1 MRATKN
7 LTQGNVYK
15 NIILYAI
22 PLILSS
28 ILSQAYSTVDGI
40 IAGKLIS
47 EYALGAISSTGSFE
61 TLFNSLFNGI
71 AAGFAI
77 YISQLFGRGSF
88 GTIKRSVIRMTTLVG
103 LLSLAISVSAVVFRD
118 AILDY
123 LKVDIKL
130 RPEAELYFV
139 VYTMGYVVLFCNRM
153 LLQSLQAMG
162 VSSFSLY
169 ASLISAVMN
178 VGGNL
183 LAVGVFGM
191 GVEGIALATI
201 LSALV
206 ATVFYLYMLRKA
218 FREMGD
224 RDNPEQGSFGRA
236 LGYSIPT
243 ALQQMAF
250 HGVGFII
257 APPINALGAAVT
269 TAYNVATRIY
279 VLGTIGVW
287 STASAF
293 GCYIGQ
299 CVGEGDA
306 GKVRKGVTAGFLVNM
321 AMALPFAVAVWFFA
335 KPIVGLFF
343 PADYTGAAFQMALR
357 YAKVFFPFV
366 LVQVVGHFLHSYMR
380 SVGRVN
386 AVLVITLII
395 AVVRCAAT
403 LILVPAMGLDGAF
416 WGQIISWA
424 VDAAIC
430 YALYLLYLRTEKQLN
445 RILHPLT

>member
-7 LTQGNVYK
+7 LTQGNAYR
-15 NIILYAI
+15 NILLYAI

-28 ILSQAYSTVDGI
+28 VLSQAYSTVDGI

-47 EYALGAISSTGSFE
+47 EYALGAISATGSFE
-61 TLFNSLFNGI
+61 TLFQSAFNGFS
-71 AAGFAI
+71 AGFAI
-77 YISQLFGRGSF
+77 YISRLFGQGSY
-88 GTIKRSVIRMTTLVG
+88 GAIKRGVVKMTALVG
-103 LLSLAISVSAVVFRD
+103 LLSVAISVSAIVFRD

-123 LKVDIKL
+123 LKVDIQL
-130 RPEAELYFV
+130 RPEAEQYFV

-169 ASLISAVMN
+169 ASLISAFIN
-178 VGGNL
+178 VGGNV

-191 GVEGIALATI
+191 GVEGIALATV

-206 ATVFYLYMLRKA
+206 ATVFYVCMLRKA
-218 FREMGD
+218 FREMGSKDD
-224 RDNPEQGSFGRA
+224 REPGGLGRA

-257 APPINALGAAVT
+257 APPINALGAAAT
-269 TAYNVATRIY
+269 TANNVANRIY
-279 VLGTIGVW
+279 VLGTMGVW

-299 CVGEGDA
+299 CVGEGDVR
-306 GKVRKGVTAGFLVNM
+306 KVRKGVTAGFLVNM
-321 AMALPFAVAVWFFA
+321 AMTLPFALVVWFWA
-335 KPIVGLFF
+335 KPIVSLFF
-343 PADYTGAAFQMALR
+343 PAGYEGEAFRLALR

-386 AVLVITLII
+386 TVLVITLVI
-395 AVVRCAAT
+395 AVVRCVAT
-403 LILVPAMGLDGAF
+403 MCMVPVMALDGAF
-416 WGQIISWA
+416 WGQILSWA

-430 YALYLLYLRTEKQLN
+430 GVLYVRYFRTEGQLK
-445 RILHPLT
+445 RILYH

>member
-15 NIILYAI
+15 NILLYAI

-47 EYALGAISSTGSFE
+47 EYALGAISATGSFE
-61 TLFNSLFNGI
+61 TLFQSAFNGFS
-71 AAGFAI
+71 AGFAI
-77 YISQLFGRGSF
+77 YISQLFGQGSY
-88 GTIKRSVIRMTTLVG
+88 GTIKRSVIKMTALVG
-103 LLSLAISVSAVVFRD
+103 ALSIAISVSAILFRGT
-118 AILDY
+118 ILDY
-123 LKVDIKL
+123 LKVDAQL

-153 LLQSLQAMG
+153 LLQSLQALG

-169 ASLISAVMN
+169 ASLISAFMN
-178 VGGNL
+178 VGGNW

-206 ATVFYLYMLRKA
+206 ATAFYVYMLRKA

-224 RDNPEQGSFGRA
+224 KDEREPGSFGRA
-236 LGYSIPT
+236 MGYSVPT
-243 ALQQMAF
+243 SLQQMAF
-250 HGVGFII
+250 HGVGVII
-257 APPINALGAAVT
+257 APPINALGAAAT
-269 TAYNVATRIY
+269 TAYDVATRIY

-287 STASAF
+287 STATAF

-299 CVGEGDA
+299 CVGEGDVR
-306 GKVRKGVTAGFLVNM
+306 KVRKGVKAGFLVNM
-321 AMALPFAVAVWFFA
+321 AMTLPFAVGVWFLA

-343 PADYTGAAFQMALR
+343 PADYTGEAFQLALR
-357 YAKVFFPFV
+357 YAKIFFPFV
-366 LVQVVGHFLHSYMR
+366 FVQVVGHFLHSYMR

-386 AVLVITLII
+386 TVLVITLII
-395 AVVRCAAT
+395 VVVRCVAT
-403 LILVPAMGLDGAF
+403 LLMVPAMGLDGAF
-416 WGQIISWA
+416 WGQILSWA

-430 YALYLLYLRTEKQLN
+430 GVLYLCYFRTENQLK
-445 RILHPLT
+445 RIISPRS

>member
-15 NIILYAI
+15 NILLYAI

-47 EYALGAISSTGSFE
+47 EYALGAISSTGSFD
-61 TLFNSLFNGI
+61 TLFQSAFNGFS
-71 AAGFAI
+71 AGFAI
-77 YISQLFGRGSF
+77 YISQLFGRGSYS
-88 GTIKRSVIRMTTLVG
+88 TIKRSVARVTALVG
-103 LLSLAISVSAVVFRD
+103 ALSIAVSVIAIVFRD

-123 LKVDIKL
+123 LKVDIRL

-139 VYTMGYVVLFCNRM
+139 VYTMGYVVLFCNRI

-169 ASLISAVMN
+169 ASLLSAAIN

-191 GVEGIALATI
+191 GVEGIALSTI

-224 RDNPEQGSFGRA
+224 SNDHEHSSFSRA

-250 HGVGFII
+250 HGVGFVV

-269 TAYNVATRIY
+269 TAYNVANRIY

-287 STASAF
+287 STATAF
-293 GCYIGQ
+293 SCYIGQ
-299 CVGEGDA
+299 CVGESHI
-306 GKVRKGVTAGFLVNM
+306 GKIRKGVRAGFLVNI
-321 AMALPFAVAVWFFA
+321 AVTLPFAVVVWGFA

-343 PADYTGAAFQMALR
+343 PADYAGEAFQMALR
-357 YAKVFFPFV
+357 YAKIFFPFV
-366 LVQVVGHFLHSYMR
+366 FVQVVGHFLHSYMR
-380 SVGRVN
+380 SVGRVST
-386 AVLVITLII
+386 VLVITLII
-395 AVVRCAAT
+395 ALVRCVAT
-403 LILVPAMGLDGAF
+403 LIMVPTMGLDGAF

-430 YALYLLYLRTEKQLN
+430 IVLYWCYFRTEPQLKHLLSS
-445 RILHPLT
+445 RT